1 MDTIIL
7 QRGVVM
13 SYKIVV
19 DSCCELPEEFKN
31 DPRFERVP
39 LALEVGDYHTLDDET
54 FDQKDFL
61 KKSYSLTNKTRAIER
76 LETAKAINV
85 PWNDKYGTKRQFNT
99 TFKTKPAKCATIIDV
114 VLF

>member
-1 MDTIIL
+1 
-7 QRGVVM
+7 M

-31 DPRFERVP
+31 DPRFERIP

-61 KKSYSLTNKTRAIER
+61 KKVAACPTCPKSSCPSPER
-76 LETAKAINV
+76 FMRLI
-85 PWNDKYGTKRQFNT
+85 RLS
-99 TFKTKPAKCATIIDV
+99 IS
-114 VLF
+114 

>member
-1 MDTIIL
+1 MFVGSRQLIITAGTIEITVAK
-7 QRGVVM
+7 RYFFV
-13 SYKIVV
+13 SPK
-19 DSCCELPEEFKN
+19 
-31 DPRFERVP
+31 
-39 LALEVGDYHTLDDET
+39 
-54 FDQKDFL
+54 QKDFL